1 MTTPDIA
8 AVMAAAMDAED
19 RRRELAS
26 QAPGL
31 GALVQLP
38 PPPSGPGVG
47 LTDVPLPV
55 IGESHQAAASVPQH
69 KSYGPPAP
77 VYADS
82 LIGGLGYAPGDV
94 QTALRAAGE
103 RVFTAQDAGGQA
115 GVMVVSPGMA
125 PRGSRHYKVR
135 GTHRRHWAIGC

>member
-1 MTTPDIA
+1 MSTPDIA

-38 PPPSGPGVG
+38 PSPSGPGVG

-55 IGESHQAAASVPQH
+55 IGESHQAVASVPQH

-82 LIGGLGYAPGDV
+82 LIGGLGYAPGEV

-125 PRGSRHYKVR
+125 PRRSLLSKVLGR
-135 GTHRRHWAIGC
+135 LRRH